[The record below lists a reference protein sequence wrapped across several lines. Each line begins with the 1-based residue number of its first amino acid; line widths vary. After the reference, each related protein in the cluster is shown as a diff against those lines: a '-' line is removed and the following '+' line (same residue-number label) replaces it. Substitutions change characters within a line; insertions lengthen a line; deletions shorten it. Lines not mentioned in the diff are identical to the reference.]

1 MQHGTHGSVY
11 RMLMRHGTPLNLT
24 RTLCCPLRCAVLP
37 CAQLRCCSFCKAL
50 VGDGDGGLLVREGE
64 CTSLR
69 ARRALLR
76 SAASA
81 GGSTS
86 LLKQIT
92 R

>member
-1 MQHGTHGSVY
+1 
-11 RMLMRHGTPLNLT
+11 
-24 RTLCCPLRCAVLP
+24 
-37 CAQLRCCSFCKAL
+37 